1 MIASVEKLLTT
12 PIPISYTRH
21 TSRTLIIWLAT
32 LPMVLWPILGW
43 SMIPVVFVITWLMLG
58 VDECGLQLEEPFCI
72 LPAQPLCEMAE
83 EEICN
88 MADQAL
94 AANDFKP
101 APKK

>member
-1 MIASVEKLLTT
+1 
-12 PIPISYTRH
+12 
-21 TSRTLIIWLAT
+21 
-32 LPMVLWPILGW
+32 MVLWPVLGW

-58 VDECGLQLEEPFCI
+58 VDECGVQLEEPFCI
-72 LPAQPLCEMAE
+72 LPAQPLCEMVE

-88 MADQAL
+88 MAEQAL